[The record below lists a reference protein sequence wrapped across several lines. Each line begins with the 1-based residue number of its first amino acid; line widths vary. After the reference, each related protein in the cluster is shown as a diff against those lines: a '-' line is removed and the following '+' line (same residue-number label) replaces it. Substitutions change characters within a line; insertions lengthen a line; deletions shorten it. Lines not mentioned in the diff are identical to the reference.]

1 MLQLLW
7 HDWVLLSS
15 TIACTVALWLL
26 SFRYK
31 NDDLDVSELILL
43 RLTFSYWLVYCF
55 ASVIQR
61 FVMSMFQ
68 LTEWDTL
75 EWDILGLSLK
85 LTAVVSYLLTFACV
99 LTLPF
104 HHLIAS
110 RRQVQ

>member
-7 HDWVLLSS
+7 HDWILLSS
-15 TIACTVALWLL
+15 VAAGVIGLWLL

-55 ASVIQR
+55 TSLTQR
-61 FVMSMFQ
+61 FVVPGLQ
-68 LTEWDTL
+68 PT
-75 EWDILGLSLK
+75 EWDILALSLR